1 MKTLEASTIMRK
13 KEPVSRD
20 VRELQ
25 LKIIDLENKLA
36 TLEKKGARIRPI
48 DLITISFFATI
59 NSAIIVVTILL
70 LLFLKMK
77 LL

>member
-1 MKTLEASTIMRK
+1 MEASTIMRK